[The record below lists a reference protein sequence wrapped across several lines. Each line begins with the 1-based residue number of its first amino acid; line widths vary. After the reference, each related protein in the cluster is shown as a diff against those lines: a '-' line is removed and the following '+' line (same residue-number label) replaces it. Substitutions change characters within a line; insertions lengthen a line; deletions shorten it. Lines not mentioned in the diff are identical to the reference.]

1 MPRRRSKPPEPDL
14 FAMAQQLPSRAPEPA
29 RVRPVIPS
37 VAAQETTGPVRTLRL
52 DDIAA
57 MAAAWSD
64 ADLSRLRDLLEAE
77 WQRRGLTGAAPA
89 PPPAPAPERATAVR
103 QRKPEALAEG
113 LPGAQLKL
121 IQSAAKSGVS
131 ARDIARQFGLPVAA
145 VENALKAQRR

>member
-1 MPRRRSKPPEPDL
+1 MPRRRRNPSEPDL
-14 FAMAQQLPSRAPEPA
+14 FALAQQPPARTPEPA
-29 RVRPVIPS
+29 PLRPLTSPADELAATVPVSTPS
-37 VAAQETTGPVRTLRL
+37 L

-57 MAAAWSD
+57 MVPAWSD
-64 ADLSRLRDLLEAE
+64 ADLSRLRDMLEAE

>member
-1 MPRRRSKPPEPDL
+1 MPRRRRNPSEPDL
-14 FAMAQQLPSRAPEPA
+14 FAMAQQPPARTPEPA
-29 RVRPVIPS
+29 PVRPLTSPVDEL
-37 VAAQETTGPVRTLRL
+37 AATVPVSTPRL

-77 WQRRGLTGAAPA
+77 WQRRDLAGAAPA
-89 PPPAPAPERATAVR
+89 PAPQRAAPVR

-121 IQSAAKSGVS
+121 IRSAAKSGVA

-145 VENALKAQRR
+145 VEHVLQAQRR